1 MLKRFIERPVLSTV
15 ISVLLLLLG
24 ALSLFTLPITLF
36 PDIAPPSVV
45 VTASYPGANAEVVAR
60 SVATPLEEAINGV
73 ENMTY
78 MTSNSS
84 NDGSM
89 TLTVFFKQGTNPD
102 IASVN
107 VQNRV
112 SKAVSLIPQEVIQ
125 AGVSTQKQQNSIIMF
140 VAVSS
145 KDSNYDETFLQNYIK
160 INLIPQIQR
169 ISGVGDAQV
178 FGAHDY
184 SMRIW
189 LKPDRLTANNLTP
202 QDVTNAIRDQNLEAA
217 PGRFGQSSTQTFEYV
232 LKYKGKLNK
241 NEDYENIIIKA
252 ESNGS
257 FIKLKDVAR
266 VEFGSFTYSAN
277 SRLNGGATSGF
288 AIFQTAGS
296 NANDILTE
304 AEKQLKEFTATLPK
318 GVETSI
324 MYNSK
329 EFLDASISQV
339 RETLLI
345 AFILVF
351 IVVYIFLQDFRSTL
365 IPAIAVP
372 VAIIG
377 TFFFMQ
383 LFGFT
388 INLLTLFA
396 LVLAIGI
403 VVDDA
408 IVVVEAVHSKLE
420 RTNLPVKAATVE
432 SMSEISG
439 AIISITLVMAAVFVP
454 VGFMQGPAGVF
465 YRQFAFTLATAILIS
480 AVNALTL
487 SPALCALFLKSPH
500 EEHANNG
507 KKKSFAKRFFASFNK
522 GFTALT
528 KKYVGSLQFLLRN
541 KWVPVTGLLLI
552 SLCAFLLI
560 RSSPTG
566 FIPTEDQGFLLY
578 AVNTP
583 PGSSLDRTHKATME
597 IDSIMKKEPM
607 ADKRYTIDG
616 LNFLSNANASP
627 YAAGFVRMKGYKD
640 RGEVKDLNQ
649 IINTMTQKIGSA
661 VKDANA
667 FFFTFPTIQGF
678 GNVSGFEFM
687 LQDRSN
693 GALDKLGNTA
703 NAFTGALMKRP
714 EIAAAFSTFS
724 TNNPQY
730 VIEVDDAKAK
740 QLGVSV
746 SDLLQTMQ
754 IYYGSSFVSDFNR
767 FGKYYRVM
775 AQADIQYREDASSLQ
790 SIYVRNTSGEMVPV
804 NTLVT
809 LKRVYGP
816 ETVTRNNLFNSVTIN
831 GIPKPGYSTGDAIKA
846 IEETA
851 KQVLPRG
858 YAYEWTGMTREEIA
872 TGNQTVLVFLLSILF
887 VYFLLSAQYESYIL
901 PLAVILTIPTGML
914 GVFLFIHLTGIE
926 NNIYVQVGLIMLV
939 GLLSKNAILIVEY
952 AVQRRRSGMSIIASA
967 LEAAQLRLRPI
978 LMTSL
983 AFIVG
988 LLPLVRATG
997 ASALGD
1003 RSIGTGAVGGMLTG
1017 VVFGVFLIPVLFVI
1031 FQYLQEK
1038 VTGAPKEKVPALSE

>member
-15 ISVLLLLLG
+15 VSIILLLLG
-24 ALSLFTLPITLF
+24 VISLYTLPVTLF

-60 SVATPLEEAINGV
+60 SVATPLEQAINGV

-89 TLTVFFKQGTNPD
+89 TLTIYFKQGTNPD

-112 SKAVSLIPQEVIQ
+112 SKAVSQIPQEVIQ
-125 AGVSTQKQQNSIIMF
+125 SGISTQKQQNSIIMF
-140 VAVSS
+140 VALSS
-145 KDSNYDETFLQNYIK
+145 KDSAYDETFLQNYIK

-169 ISGVGDAQV
+169 IPGVGDAQV
-178 FGAHDY
+178 FGTRDY

-202 QDVTNAIRDQNLEAA
+202 QDVTNAIRDQSLEAA
-217 PGRFGQSSTQTFEYV
+217 PGRFGESSTQTFEYV
-232 LKYKGKLNK
+232 LKYKGKLNQ
-241 NEDYENIIIKA
+241 NADYENIIIKA
-252 ESNGS
+252 NADGS
-257 FIKLKDVAR
+257 FIRLKDVAR
-266 VEFGSFTYSAN
+266 VEFGSFAYSSN
-277 SRLNGGATSGF
+277 SRLNDGPTSGF

-304 AEKQLKEFTATLPK
+304 AEKEVKEFSKTLPK
-318 GVETSI
+318 GVEPTI

-339 RETLLI
+339 RETLVI

-351 IVVYIFLQDFRSTL
+351 IVVFIFLQDFRSTL
-365 IPAIAVP
+365 IPAFAVP

-408 IVVVEAVHSKLE
+408 IVVTEAVHAKLE
-420 RTNLPVKAATVE
+420 RTKLPVKKATIE

-439 AIISITLVMAAVFVP
+439 AIISITLVMAAVFIP

-465 YRQFAFTLATAILIS
+465 YRQFAFTLAIAILIS

-487 SPALCALFLKSPH
+487 SPALCALFLKN
-500 EEHANNG
+500 EDEHTG
-507 KKKSFAKRFFASFNK
+507 KKKSLSRRFFSAFNV
-522 GFTALT
+522 GFTAMT
-528 KKYVGSLQFLLRN
+528 NRYKQSIHFLLRR
-541 KWVPVTGLLLI
+541 KWVAVGGLVIITIVTVFLI
-552 SLCAFLLI
+552 KQT
-560 RSSPTG
+560 PTG
-566 FIPTEDQGFLLY
+566 FIPTEDQGFILY

-583 PGSSLDRTHKATME
+583 PGSSLDRTHAATVK
-597 IDSIMKKEPM
+597 IDSILKHYPSIYKK
-607 ADKRYTIDG
+607 YTVDG
-616 LNFLSNANASP
+616 LNFISNANASP
-627 YAAGFVRMKGYKD
+627 YAAGFIRLKPYKE
-640 RGEVKDLNQ
+640 RGDVKDPQQLTLSMMQ
-649 IINTMTQKIGSA
+649 QVSA
-661 VKDANA
+661 VKDANT

-687 LQDRSN
+687 LEDRGNHSLN
-693 GALDKLGNTA
+693 DLGKTA
-703 NAFTGALMKRP
+703 YGFIGALMQRP
-714 EIAAAFSTFS
+714 EIAAAFTTFS
-724 TNNPQY
+724 VGNPQY
-730 VIEVDDAKAK
+730 EIEVDNEKTK
-740 QLGVSV
+740 QLGVNV
-746 SDLLQTMQ
+746 SDLLQTLQ
-754 IYYGSSFVSDFNR
+754 VYYGSSFVSDFNR

-775 AQADIQYREDASSLQ
+775 AQADIQYREDASSLNN
-790 SIYVRNTSGEMVPV
+790 IFVKNNKDEMVPV
-804 NTLVT
+804 NTLIK

-816 ETVTRNNLFNSVTIN
+816 ETITRNNLYNSVSIN
-831 GIPKPGYSTGDAIKA
+831 GAPKPGYSTGDAIKA
-846 IEETA
+846 IQETA
-851 KQVLPRG
+851 TQYLPKG
-858 YAYEWTGMTREEIA
+858 YSYEWTGMTREEIS
-872 TGNQTVLVFLLSILF
+872 TGNQTAIIFLLSILF
-887 VYFLLSAQYESYIL
+887 VYFILSAQYESYIL
-901 PLAVILTIPTGML
+901 PLAVILTIPAGIL
-914 GVFLFIHLTGIE
+914 GVFAFIKIAGIE
-926 NNIYVQVGLIMLV
+926 SNIYVQVGLIMLV

-952 AVQRRRSGMSIIASA
+952 AVQRRRLGMSIIESA
-967 LEAAQLRLRPI
+967 LAAAQLRLRPI

-988 LLPLVRATG
+988 LLPLVWSTG
-997 ASALGD
+997 ASALGN
-1003 RSIGTGAVGGMLTG
+1003 RSIGTGAVGGMLAG
-1017 VVFGVFLIPVLFVI
+1017 VVLGVFIIPVLYVI

-1038 VTGAPKEKVPALSE
+1038 VTGAPVQKKYALSE